1 MRSAI
6 LPVASASNEHSLCS
20 SSFAGRRSDR
30 PLDGLLANDKFCMI
44 RHARL
49 SLSHSRRRP
58 NPTRRQTDEPTDA
71 QTFPPVETTRH
82 GGNDETSVEHT
93 QGSGGTTGRP
103 RSLGPSVP
111 VPPAVE
117 SRKRAGP

>member
-1 MRSAI
+1 MLAQP
-6 LPVASASNEHSLCS
+6 PVVAQPREGS
-20 SSFAGRRSDR
+20 
-30 PLDGLLANDKFCMI
+30 LDGLLANDKFCMI
-44 RHARL
+44 RHAQL

-58 NPTRRQTDEPTDA
+58 NLMRRQTDEPTDA
-71 QTFPPVETTRH
+71 RAYPPVGTTRH
-82 GGNDETSVEHT
+82 GGEDETSVERT